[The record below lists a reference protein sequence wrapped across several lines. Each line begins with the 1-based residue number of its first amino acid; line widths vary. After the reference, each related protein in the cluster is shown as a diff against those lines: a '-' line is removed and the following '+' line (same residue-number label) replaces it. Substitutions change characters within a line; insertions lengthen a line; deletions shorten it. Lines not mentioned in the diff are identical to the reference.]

1 MIFMSQSG
9 LTDPSRRQDWDAWY
23 VEHLRIMRTVP
34 GIASAQRFTTDSRTY
49 PPSLAMYSVA
59 SEDVFRDP
67 YYLSVR
73 GMGEWKPLID
83 TRFYHRNLFSGLEIA
98 PHVRPDQL
106 LIVADRPYRDPK
118 VELTWLQSVGLD
130 RSTPW
135 RGIAV
140 VEAAEGNRFAD
151 ADIGR
156 YVPVA
161 G

>member
-9 LTDPSRRQDWDAWY
+9 LTDPTRRDGWDAWY

-34 GIASAQRFTTDSRTY
+34 GITSAQRFKTESVGY
-49 PPSLAMYSVA
+49 SPSLAMYTVESESV
-59 SEDVFRDP
+59 FHDP

-83 TRFYHRNLFSGLEIA
+83 VRFYHRNLFSGLDAA
-98 PHVRPDQL
+98 PIVRRDQH
-106 LIVADRPYRDPK
+106 LIIADRPEPDSSLD
-118 VELTWLQSVGLD
+118 LTWLQSVSLD
-130 RSTPW
+130 KSTPW

-140 VEAAEGNRFAD
+140 VD
-151 ADIGR
+151 AGQVRGFQREHIGV
-156 YVPVA
+156 YVPVT